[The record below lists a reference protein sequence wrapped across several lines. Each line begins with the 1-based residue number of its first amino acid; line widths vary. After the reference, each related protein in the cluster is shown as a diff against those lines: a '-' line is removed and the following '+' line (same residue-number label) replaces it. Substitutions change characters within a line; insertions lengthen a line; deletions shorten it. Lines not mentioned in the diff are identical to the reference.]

1 MSDCV
6 LVKSGATI
14 NHPGSDGRKLYDD
27 FVHNRHLLVRHEPT
41 AECLGRASYSQAAF
55 NDAFRLYLLDT
66 CLSLPGTN
74 LHECILGANPHKMH
88 FDVDIENKAGA
99 LTLDDAERIC
109 NTLIAKSIRV
119 WNINYSG
126 DVMQEVSRDRDFI
139 VYSSHDYQAHS
150 KFSFHIICFPRFA
163 FKTWRQCAEFY
174 ALTLSEMDEDVR
186 RYIDPIHKSNHNL
199 RLLGVSKG
207 KRIKVLDPRL
217 NCAALIA
224 SHKWSDSLITDTRKC
239 TETILGLN
247 RMHIEDIQAIT
258 VSVDNYTDEDIDC
271 DLSITS
277 KPLKPSKFVAA
288 ILAEAKAMRLLTGF
302 RHVSTSL
309 NTNGLMYLGFHRIAP
324 SYCSMCE
331 REHETDNSLF
341 IVVVPPNSYSLQH
354 RVYAKCRRN
363 NANAKIC
370 IGAVDTDESLSS
382 IIERDEAPVIA
393 KTASVNKLIPIDN
406 VSAQVSNKFADH
418 PLKCVYTED
427 TMRAYERH
435 RTICVDAPMK
445 LGKTKAL
452 INFIGSN
459 FTGDSVIRILTF
471 RQTFA
476 FSMYTSCKD
485 IDFVLY
491 SDCKGL
497 LKQKRVIVQLESL
510 HRLPIEPVD
519 LLVLDESES
528 LFEQMDSGLF
538 KNFSQAFATLK
549 YMMEF
554 AKTIICMDAYMSD
567 RTYNLIERFR
577 GVEDMI
583 YYRNLFSRDRD
594 IEMMLTTSKGEL
606 IFDMLRNIKLGKKVA
621 IMTNSKSDADAIEL
635 LVKNINSIHLDEGL
649 LKDQSDKATLSDLLH
664 VKKDDKHRDWIP
676 AIDLPP
682 ISATNEADEQDMAIV
697 TPLTNEAGGMGGQ
710 GPLSPTIGKYT
721 SEEPTVDVKAKHFQ
735 NIDHYWSQYDVLI
748 TTPTVSAGVSFER
761 SHYDIVY
768 GYFTNQS
775 CGAEMSM
782 QMLGRIRCV
791 KDKRYLVCISESGGS
806 GFPTS
811 REEIRHAVLNRYNL
825 IVADIDTSNLSYTYA
840 ENGAL
845 EIASS
850 DYFALWVENQRIR
863 HINRNNYM
871 LNMIKLCKKSGFNVV
886 YSPLMLGEGKN
897 ITDLQNAYAHLNFDL
912 DEIKE
917 YLKNLMFANI
927 AKAVDLT
934 QTEYSDILHRIDE
947 ERDYSLA
954 SAKQSQVT
962 KQEVYAVNKYSM
974 ATFYDVAPELR
985 PNINTEQVS
994 AYYPKLARS
1003 CYKMLKQML
1012 PVRNKEMTVNELLT
1026 ALKEGQHT
1034 DFYTDGMYHAMTNKN
1049 ESILRSM
1056 CDKKLLFMSTD
1067 IDIHYNIH
1075 AIISRLG
1082 WRDVFDTDK
1091 LVSVKHMCGAIIG
1104 NEQHFKR
1111 ALENLNMLLDKRYK
1125 FSFSTSK
1132 LVVYDDGQCYD
1143 ESITGFIRTINT
1155 LLKSTYSIKLIS
1167 AGRHTFEHK
1176 LYCLKDSDLFT
1187 YVDKQYTT
1195 TMAWVGGLGDP
1206 PCPPA

>member
-27 FVHNRHLLVRHEPT
+27 FIHNRHLLVRHEPT
-41 AECLGRASYSQAAF
+41 AECLGRASYSKTAF
-55 NDAFRLYLLDT
+55 NNSFRLYLLDT
-66 CLSLPGTN
+66 CTSLPGTN

-88 FDVDIENKAGA
+88 FDVDIENKANL

-126 DVMQEVSRDRDFI
+126 DVMHEASRDCDFI
-139 VYSSHDYQAHS
+139 VYSSHDYATNS
-150 KFSFHIICFPRFA
+150 KFSFHIVCFPLFA
-163 FKTWRQCAEFY
+163 FKSWRQCAEFY
-174 ALTLSEMDEDVR
+174 ALTLAEMDESVR

-199 RLLGVSKG
+199 RILGVSKG
-207 KRIKVLDPRL
+207 KRIKILDPRL

-224 SHKWSDSLITDTRKC
+224 THKWSDSLITDTRNCAK
-239 TETILGLN
+239 TVLGLN
-247 RMHIEDIQAIT
+247 RAHIEDIQSIT
-258 VSVDNYTDEDIDC
+258 ISVDNYADSDDIDC
-271 DLSITS
+271 ELSITS

-288 ILAEAKAMRLLTGF
+288 ILAEAKSMHLLAGF
-302 RHVSTSL
+302 RHVSTSM
-309 NTNGLMYLGFHRIAP
+309 NAAGIMYLGFHRTSP
-324 SYCSMCE
+324 SFCTMCD
-331 REHETDNSLF
+331 RQHETDNSLY

-370 IGAVDTDESLSS
+370 IGAVDTDETLSS
-382 IIERDEAPVIA
+382 IIDRDESPSIS
-393 KTASVNKLIPIDN
+393 KTVSSSAKLIPIDN
-406 VSAQVSNKFADH
+406 VSAQVSNKFAAH
-418 PLKCVYTED
+418 PLNCIYTED

-459 FTGDSVIRILTF
+459 FDGDSVIRILTF

-497 LKQKRVIVQLESL
+497 LKQKRVIVQLESM

-577 GVEDMI
+577 GIEDMI

-594 IEMMLTTSKGEL
+594 IEMMLTTNKGEL
-606 IFDMLRNIKLGKKVA
+606 IFDMLRNIKIGKKVA

-635 LVKNINSIHLDEGL
+635 LVKNISSIHLDVMGDL
-649 LKDQSDKATLSDLLH
+649 PSHAPQLDDKATLSDLIH
-664 VKKDDKHRDWIP
+664 TKIDGKPREWIP
-676 AIDLPP
+676 AIDPP
-682 ISATNEADEQDMAIV
+682 VE
-697 TPLTNEAGGMGGQ
+697 TPL
-710 GPLSPTIGKYT
+710 IGKYT
-721 SEEPTVDVKAKHFQ
+721 SEEPTVDIKAKHFQ

-761 SHYDIVY
+761 SHYDVVY

-791 KDKRYLVCISESGGS
+791 KDKRYLVCISESGSS
-806 GFPTS
+806 GYPTS
-811 REEIRHAVLNRYNL
+811 RNEIRHAVLNRYNL
-825 IVADIDTSNLSYTYA
+825 IVADIDTSNLSYTYT
-840 ENGAL
+840 ESGAL

-886 YSPLMLGEGKN
+886 YSPLMIGESKN
-897 ITDLQNAYAHLNFDL
+897 TTELQNAYAHLNFNL
-912 DEIKE
+912 DEIKD
-917 YLKNLMFANI
+917 YLKNLKFANI

-934 QTEYSDILHRIDE
+934 QTEYSDILRRIDE

-954 SAKQSQVT
+954 TAKQSQVT
-962 KQEVYAVNKYSM
+962 KQEVHAVDKYSM

-985 PNINTEQVS
+985 PNITDEQV
-994 AYYPKLARS
+994 AVYYPKLSRT
-1003 CYKMLKQML
+1003 CYKMLKQFI
-1012 PVRNKEMTVNELLT
+1012 PVRSKEMAVNELLT
-1026 ALKEGQHT
+1026 TMKESQHT
-1034 DFYTDGMYHAMTNKN
+1034 DFYTDAMYHSMMNKSD
-1049 ESILRSM
+1049 SILRSM
-1056 CDKKLLFMSTD
+1056 CDKKILFMSTD

-1075 AIISRLG
+1075 AIITKLG
-1082 WRDVFDTDK
+1082 WRDIFDIEN
-1091 LVSVKHMCGAIIG
+1091 LISVKSMCRAIIG
-1104 NEQHFKR
+1104 NEQYFKR
-1111 ALENLNMLLDKRYK
+1111 SIDNLNILLDKRYK

-1155 LLKSTYSIKLIS
+1155 LLKSVYSIKLIS

-1187 YVDKQYTT
+1187 YRDGQFMTSMSSVETRTVNSASCK
-1195 TMAWVGGLGDP
+1195 P
-1206 PCPPA
+1206 SI